1 LSTTGLP
8 QVVDGGQRS
17 RRAPGVTGRR
27 IGLGALLAGIAA
39 ATVAIPPLI
48 TPDKKAAPVPP
59 VASAVPPAALVPAGT
74 ASPSHPAAPSAT
86 GPAPCAPAANGGT
99 VEVTGRPACAIFT
112 GGLGNGWTVT
122 GDGMKVLPGEIVPG
136 TRQTA
141 MRVERSRPAIPATA
155 VALTAKSAVGV
166 APGER
171 LKLRVWGGRQFG
183 TVLGLSVAP
192 GGTGSVT
199 LTAPADKWTTYSV
212 RLSELTHAPALGRIE
227 LAVAA
232 DQVPNVNR
240 FFLDDIA
247 ILG

>member
-1 LSTTGLP
+1 VS
-8 QVVDGGQRS
+8 
-17 RRAPGVTGRR
+17 
-27 IGLGALLAGIAA
+27 
-39 ATVAIPPLI
+39 
-48 TPDKKAAPVPP
+48 
-59 VASAVPPAALVPAGT
+59 
-74 ASPSHPAAPSAT
+74 
-86 GPAPCAPAANGGT
+86 
-99 VEVTGRPACAIFT
+99 
-112 GGLGNGWTVT
+112 
-122 GDGMKVLPGEIVPG
+122 PGEIVPG

>member
-1 LSTTGLP
+1 M
-8 QVVDGGQRS
+8 
-17 RRAPGVTGRR
+17 TGRR

-39 ATVAIPPLI
+39 ATVAVPPLI
-48 TPDKKAAPVPP
+48 TPDKKAAQVPP

-155 VALTAKSAVGV
+155 VALTAEAAVGV

-183 TVLGLSVAP
+183 TVLRLSVAP

-212 RLSELTHAPALGRIE
+212 RLSELTHAPALARIE